1 MNVSFDFPDDK
12 GKEPLVSFTVNC
24 GEKDFKQL
32 EQTMLFKSGGT
43 YIFAVIGA
51 ILAVLIV
58 LQIVLAA
65 IAAGQPMLAV
75 SYVVFALLIALEMFL
90 NAQKVS
96 RAVRK
101 APNDSGNCT
110 YNFYRHHFTFSSEYE
125 GVNESYERIVR
136 GVENTLEV
144 MLFRN
149 DGKTYLIPKGELSDE
164 QKKLLRAVMEN
175 KLGGKFTVKT
185 I

>member
-58 LQIVLAA
+58 LQIVLVA

-96 RAVRK
+96 RSVRK
-101 APNDSGNCT
+101 APNGSGNCT

-144 MLFRN
+144 MLFRD

-175 KLGGKFTVKT
+175 KLGGKFNVKT

>member
-12 GKEPLVSFTVNC
+12 GKEPLVGFTVKC

-32 EQTMLFKSGGT
+32 EQTMLFKSGGA

-58 LQIVLAA
+58 LQIVLVA

-90 NAQKVS
+90 NARKVS
-96 RAVRK
+96 NSVRK
-101 APNDSGNCT
+101 APNE
-110 YNFYRHHFTFSSEYE
+110 SEY
-125 GVNESYERIVR
+125 
-136 GVENTLEV
+136 
-144 MLFRN
+144 
-149 DGKTYLIPKGELSDE
+149 P
-164 QKKLLRAVMEN
+164 
-175 KLGGKFTVKT
+175 TV
-185 I
+185 